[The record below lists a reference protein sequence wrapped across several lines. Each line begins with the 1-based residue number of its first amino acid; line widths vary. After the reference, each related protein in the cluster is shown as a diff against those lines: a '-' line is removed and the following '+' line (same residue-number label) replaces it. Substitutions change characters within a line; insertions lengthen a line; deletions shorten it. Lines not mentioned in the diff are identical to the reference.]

1 MKKYKYPLIDIEKT
15 GEWLRY
21 LCKRSNLT
29 VTDIQ
34 EKLQIGSN
42 QAVYAWFNGKT
53 LPSLNNMLAL
63 SDLLGVKANDMV
75 VDNVHE
81 HPFLRDSNPW
91 KKRMLV
97 YAFRVKKCLS
107 NY

>member
-1 MKKYKYPLIDIEKT
+1 MKEYKYPIIDMEKT

-21 LCKRSNLT
+21 LCKRKNIT

-34 EKLQIGSN
+34 EKLQIASN

-63 SDLLGVKANDMV
+63 SDLMGIKINDMV
-75 VDNVHE
+75 VDNIHE
-81 HPFLRDSNPW
+81 HPFFRGISSYE
-91 KKRMLV
+91 KRMAM
-97 YAFRVKKCLS
+97 YYYKIRRTA
-107 NY
+107 